1 MTEIGITYV
10 RLETDTGIMSL
21 PNSQVL
27 AAAVSSRATA
37 AQRDGYPDAQLFPP
51 PAQARD
57 GRSTAS

>member
-37 AQRDGYPDAQLFPP
+37 AQRDGYPDAQLLPP
-51 PAQARD
+51 PTQARD
-57 GRSTAS
+57 GGSTAS